1 MRWSLTTGETGSQ
14 RPQLTDSWEKGVF
27 GILLTIFP
35 HKLSLLE
42 FIEDY
47 KPLEEYSRFQSNVD
61 KSFLRS
67 KYGQFLSKP
76 VSVSSKVNSLSGLF
90 APKHGMPFILPA
102 FCCSKNRRREVKL
115 MNSTRRWVQKRYKY
129 KTILSVL
136 FSSAFFCVT
145 EKIVTLQDIWINV
158 KRLILTTKR
167 AGKQGNERAED
178 EEGTSTICK
187 FCPY

>member
-1 MRWSLTTGETGSQ
+1 MRGSLTTGDTGSQ
-14 RPQLTDSWEKGVF
+14 RPQLMDSWGKGVF
-27 GILLTIFP
+27 GMLLTTFP

-47 KPLEEYSRFQSNVD
+47 SPLEEYNGFQSNID
-61 KSFLRS
+61 KSFLCS
-67 KYGQFLSKP
+67 KYADFSPNQYQGP
-76 VSVSSKVNSLSGLF
+76 VRLTPSRLL

-102 FCCSKNRRREVKL
+102 FCCSKNRRWEVKL

-129 KTILSVL
+129 KTTLSVL

-145 EKIVTLQDIWINV
+145 VKIVTPQDIWINV

-167 AGKQGNERAED
+167 AGKKGNERAED